1 VLQDPSLQ
9 PVENRIH
16 HFAVEHLA
24 TAVSNARVAK
34 GGATRTPLAPEVVGW
49 AVLALFR
56 ENVSNHGAAPPHEV
70 TARIL
75 CDLAVGGAGRR

>member
-34 GGATRTPLAPEVVGW
+34 GGATRTSLAPEVVGW